1 VAQFARLLERRRRQ
15 AMRNCSLFQSDLHK
29 LAGSSDS
36 STQQEAQRGLC
47 LTGPRKCAGRC
58 PPCCGKVEKIGIAS
72 VAGSADLAWH
82 ALHARDL
89 DREDTPLAY
98 CQAVPSMAR
107 NQSAYGQQTA
117 RAAIASRLPDIRDP
131 AGQRR
136 SCWTSC
142 AGIGSR
148 TPAARR
154 TNGLPTPPRG
164 GAAIPSAARH
174 SMPVDSSRPIRAIPT

>member
-1 VAQFARLLERRRRQ
+1 
-15 AMRNCSLFQSDLHK
+15 MRNCSLFQSDLHK